1 MRVGGRVTHPCV
13 ASAFG
18 GEVPTDTTTEGAAPL
33 FRTRVGIPSG
43 TSVRP
48 VGARILDLHE
58 WWAWVTIIANGLA
71 GLWCL
76 GAHWWAPLRVRA
88 LWWFVIA
95 AEVAVF
101 VQVALGV
108 QLLAG
113 QGLQVPQFHVF
124 YGFVAIVAIA
134 ILYGYRSQLVA
145 WQYLLYGFGG
155 LFVMGLAIRAMT
167 VNH

>member
-1 MRVGGRVTHPCV
+1 
-13 ASAFG
+13 
-18 GEVPTDTTTEGAAPL
+18 
-33 FRTRVGIPSG
+33 
-43 TSVRP
+43 
-48 VGARILDLHE
+48 VGARILGLHE
-58 WWAWVTIIANGLA
+58 WWAWVTIVANGLTGA
-71 GLWCL
+71 WCL
-76 GAHWWAPLRVRA
+76 AAHWWAPLRVRA

-95 AEVAVF
+95 AEVAVV

-134 ILYGYRSQLVA
+134 ILYGYRTQLLA